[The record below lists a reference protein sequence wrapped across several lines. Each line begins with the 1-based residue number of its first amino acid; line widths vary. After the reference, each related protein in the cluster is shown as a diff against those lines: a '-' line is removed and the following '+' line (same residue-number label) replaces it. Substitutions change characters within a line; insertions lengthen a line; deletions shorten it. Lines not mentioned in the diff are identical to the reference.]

1 MHFDPV
7 TRVSDLSDGL
17 QDTPLWQFFFSTCFI
32 YLMPFFQESSGLT
45 SCIIWWRYFF
55 LTKVTEI
62 GKINF
67 SVIIAAIGKS
77 KMHHQNH
84 ESHRYIL
91 ETLVNWI
98 SNMATSKMY
107 ILRMIQILKNITI
120 SHCTTTFH
128 SFALKIETGW
138 VTKMVIPILKT

>member
-84 ESHRYIL
+84 ESHRYVL
-91 ETLVNWI
+91 ETLVDWI

-107 ILRMIQILKNITI
+107 ILRIIQILKNNNFTLHDYLPQFCSENRNWLSYIDGYT
-120 SHCTTTFH
+120 HF
-128 SFALKIETGW
+128 
-138 VTKMVIPILKT
+138 